1 MDFSLDEGTPMSAS
15 GVHAWILQMCRSFDA
30 WDSDP
35 KLRYHWRVITGE
47 SELFSQLDFNA
58 YLHWNFL
65 EKLEVAIFVV
75 IDLLG
80 VFTEDKLDP
89 TAKDQLCDARKQN
102 KK

>member
-1 MDFSLDEGTPMSAS
+1 
-15 GVHAWILQMCRSFDA
+15 MCRSFDA
-30 WDSDP
+30 CDSDP

-65 EKLEVAIFVV
+65 ENLEMAFFVV

-102 KK
+102 KTNNNSIRF